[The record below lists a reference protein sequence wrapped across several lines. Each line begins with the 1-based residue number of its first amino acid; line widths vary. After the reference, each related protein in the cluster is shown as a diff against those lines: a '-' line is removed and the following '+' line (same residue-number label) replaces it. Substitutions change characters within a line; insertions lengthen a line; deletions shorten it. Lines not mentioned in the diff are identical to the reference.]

1 MGTLIDILQTVGVGA
16 CYVFVGLLCLAG
28 VMLSCLSISGTWLVV
43 AAAGI
48 AALVRTEAFPGVW
61 TIVIFALLSA
71 LVEGIE
77 AVAGAWGVTR
87 RGGSKLAGFMAVLGG
102 LLGLVLGGLMP
113 IPIVGSLL
121 GMLVGSFAL
130 AFVVERRRLTTDRAA
145 GIAWGAVVARVA
157 VILVKVGVTL
167 GMAVSLFWGM
177 VG

>member
-1 MGTLIDILQTVGVGA
+1 MSTLIDILQTVGVGA

-48 AALVRTEAFPGVW
+48 AALVRTQAFPGVW

-102 LLGLVLGGLMP
+102 LLGIVLGGLIP

-130 AFVVERRRLTTDRAA
+130 AFVVERRRLATDRAA

-157 VILVKVGVTL
+157 VILVKIVATL
-167 GMAVSLFWGM
+167 GMAVFLFWGM